1 MNSYT
6 GQSSKLQKLVILALL
21 GTISMVLMFLKFP
34 LPFLPPYLKVDV
46 SDIPALLAAILFS
59 PLAGIV
65 VEALKNGLY
74 MIFTG
79 VSDPIG
85 VGANFLAGVLFI
97 VPVAVIYR
105 RGKTMKSL
113 LIGLIFGSVFMAVTM
128 SVLNYFLILPA
139 YSWFMGWETMSADV
153 KWMTIVAGILPF
165 NVIKG
170 AIAGSLFIML
180 FVKMKDWIEQKTVR
194 RQSAA

>member
-1 MNSYT
+1 MDSYT

-85 VGANFLAGVLFI
+85 VVANFFAGVLFI

-105 RGKTMKSL
+105 KGKTMKSL
-113 LIGLIFGSVFMAVTM
+113 ILGLVFGSVFMAVTM

-180 FVKMKDWIEQKTVR
+180 FVKMKDWIEQKSV

>member
-1 MNSYT
+1 MDSYT
-6 GQSSKLQKLVILALL
+6 GHSSKLQKLVILALL

-65 VEALKNGLY
+65 VEGLKNGLY

-85 VGANFLAGVLFI
+85 VVANFFAGVLFI
-97 VPVAVIYR
+97 
-105 RGKTMKSL
+105 
-113 LIGLIFGSVFMAVTM
+113 
-128 SVLNYFLILPA
+128 
-139 YSWFMGWETMSADV
+139 
-153 KWMTIVAGILPF
+153 
-165 NVIKG
+165 
-170 AIAGSLFIML
+170 
-180 FVKMKDWIEQKTVR
+180 
-194 RQSAA
+194 

>member
-1 MNSYT
+1 MNSFT
-6 GQSSKLQKLVILALL
+6 GHSSKLQKLVILALL

-65 VEALKNGLY
+65 VEGLKNGLY

-85 VGANFLAGVLFI
+85 VVANFFAGVLFI
-97 VPVAVIYR
+97 VPVAIIYR
-105 RGKTMKSL
+105 KGKTMKSL
-113 LIGLIFGSVFMAVTM
+113 VLGLVFGSVFMAVTM

-139 YSWFMGWETMSADV
+139 YSWFMGWETMSTDV

-180 FVKMKDWIEQKTVR
+180 FVKMKDWIEQKSV